1 MGTTERAHTRDPAVE
16 LAALAAT
23 VASREAMLATMHE
36 GIVLFGGDGAVRY
49 SNPAAVNLL
58 GGRFWN
64 AAEVTP
70 PALRAA
76 VESVLGGEQRAGA
89 EFETTG
95 SIVEAIVTAA
105 EPAGAAILVAR
116 DVTATRRTEQLRRD
130 FVDNASHE
138 LKTPV
143 SSIVALVSALS
154 RSSGDPEATTKFV
167 AMLEREAERLS
178 ALVSDLLDLSRLEN
192 SVNQLE
198 LVALDGVVK
207 SVTEKL
213 RPRAADAGLDLVI
226 GDLPEVQ
233 VAGRDADLEL
243 MLHNLLDNAIRY
255 TLPAGTITVALER
268 DGAAAVLIVADTGIG
283 IPETDLPRIFE
294 RFYRVGTARDTRSG
308 GTGLGLA
315 IVRHVAESH
324 RGTVEV
330 ASAPR
335 AGSTFRVVLPVAEG
349 AE

>member
-1 MGTTERAHTRDPAVE
+1 MGTTERAHARDPAVE
-16 LAALAAT
+16 LAALTAT
-23 VASREAMLATMHE
+23 VASREAMLATMHK
-36 GIVLFGGDGAVRY
+36 GIVLFGADGAVRY

-64 AAEVTP
+64 ATEVTP

-76 VESVLGGEQRAGA
+76 VDSVLGGEQRAGA

-95 SIVEAIVTAA
+95 SIVEATVTAA

-116 DVTATRRTEQLRRD
+116 DVTAARRTEQLRRD

-154 RSSGDPEATTKFV
+154 RSTGDSEATTKFV

-198 LVALDGVVK
+198 PLALDGVVR
-207 SVTEKL
+207 SVTDKL
-213 RPRAADAGLDLVI
+213 RPRAADAGLDLVV
-226 GDLPEVQ
+226 GDLPVTE
-233 VAGRDADLEL
+233 VAGREPDLEL

-255 TLPAGTITVALER
+255 TLAGGAITVTLEQQ
-268 DGAAAVLIVADTGIG
+268 ADTALLAVGDTGTG
-283 IPETDLPRIFE
+283 IPEADLPRVFE
-294 RFYRVGTARDTRSG
+294 RFYRVGAARDTRTG

-324 RGTVEV
+324 RGTVDV

-335 AGSTFRVVLPVAEG
+335 AGSTFTVTLPLARGGE
-349 AE
+349 

>member
-1 MGTTERAHTRDPAVE
+1 MGTTERAQTRDPARE
-16 LAALAAT
+16 LAALTAT

-36 GIVLFGGDGAVRY
+36 GIVLFGADGAVRY

-64 AAEVTP
+64 ATEVTP
-70 PALRAA
+70 PALLAA
-76 VESVLGGEQRAGA
+76 VESVLGGDDRAGA

-95 SIVEAIVTAA
+95 SIVEATVTAA

-116 DVTATRRTEQLRRD
+116 DVTAARRTEQLRRD

-154 RSSGDPEATTKFV
+154 RSTGDPDATAKFV
-167 AMLEREAERLS
+167 AMLERESERLS
-178 ALVSDLLDLSRLEN
+178 ALVTDLLDLSRLEN

-198 LVALDGVVK
+198 PLALDEVVR
-207 SVTEKL
+207 SVTDKL
-213 RPRAADAGLDLVI
+213 RPRAADAGLDLVVA
-226 GDLPEVQ
+226 DLPPTEVS
-233 VAGRDADLEL
+233 GREADLEL

-255 TLPAGTITVALER
+255 TLAGGTVTVALEQQP
-268 DGAAAVLIVADTGIG
+268 GTALLTVGDTGIG
-283 IPETDLPRIFE
+283 IPEADLPRVFE
-294 RFYRVGTARDTRSG
+294 RFYRVGTARDTRTG

-324 RGTVEV
+324 HGTVDV
-330 ASAPR
+330 ASTPR
-335 AGSTFRVVLPVAEG
+335 AGSTFTVTIPRAGEG
-349 AE
+349 E